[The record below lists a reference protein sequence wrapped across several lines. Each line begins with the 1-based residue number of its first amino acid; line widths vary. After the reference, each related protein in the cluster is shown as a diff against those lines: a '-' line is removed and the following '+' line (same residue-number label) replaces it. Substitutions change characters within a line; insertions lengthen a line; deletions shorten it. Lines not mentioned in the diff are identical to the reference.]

1 MTANENT
8 QRALEADC
16 RQLVMLYA
24 RAMDR
29 NEPDLLNDILTED
42 VLLSGPGFSISGIEN
57 VRAVPA
63 SLKERY
69 AATRHMVHNQTVTL
83 DGNTAKGETYST
95 ASHAI
100 KSMNDGPE
108 ILVWEVR
115 YQDQFRVHDGR
126 WRISQRE
133 LIIDWIETRAI
144 TFAAPLR
151 SL

>member
-1 MTANENT
+1 MTANEST
-8 QRALEADC
+8 QRAAEADF

-29 NEPDLLNDILTED
+29 NEPDLLNNILTED
-42 VLLSGPGFSISGIEN
+42 VLISGPGFSISGIEN

-63 SLKERY
+63 SLKELY
-69 AATRHMVHNQTVTL
+69 TATRHMVHNQTVTL

-100 KSMNDGPE
+100 KGTNDGPE

-115 YQDQFRVHDGR
+115 YQDQFRVHEGR
-126 WRISQRE
+126 WCISQRE

-144 TFAAPLR
+144 TFSAPMLDN
-151 SL
+151 